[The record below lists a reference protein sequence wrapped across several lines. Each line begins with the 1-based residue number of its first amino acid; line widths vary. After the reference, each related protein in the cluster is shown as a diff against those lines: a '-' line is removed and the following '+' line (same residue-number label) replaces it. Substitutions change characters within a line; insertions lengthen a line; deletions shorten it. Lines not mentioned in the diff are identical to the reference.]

1 MRPSFFSA
9 VVIVLVTMGFWGKS
23 LSAQDT
29 KAKEEGYPVLLAGR
43 YLNVPIKTGAP
54 KLALRLR
61 VEGKVVREFPVE
73 YATEN
78 PDFWVFVDVSSWR
91 GKTGLVENGTQ
102 SDASADLSKITSSDL
117 IKSHTPIYGERL
129 RPQFHYTSKRGRL
142 NDPNG
147 LVYFGGEYHLFYQL
161 HPYGWG
167 SANKHWGHAITRDLV
182 HWEEQAIALYPDAL
196 GEMFSGSG
204 VVDWNNT
211 SGFQTG
217 REPPLVL
224 IFTGA
229 KHPRTQG
236 LAYSNDRGRTWTK
249 FPGNPVMPN
258 ISRGNRDP
266 KVIWHEPSKQWVM
279 TLSVGYPQSK
289 GQPPRQTI
297 EIFTSGNLKSWTFQ
311 SRNEGFH
318 ECPDLFEL
326 PIDSDPS
333 RTRWILHGGSSKY
346 QVGTF
351 DGKSFVPE
359 TPLLTG
365 HRGNAFYAGQTFSDV
380 PGGRRVQVGFAM
392 SSGEVAKKIF
402 ANMPFNQVITFP
414 CDLTLRSTPDGPR
427 LAWWP
432 VPEIETLRVHT
443 STTGAMQL
451 KSESSVAIPVAS
463 GLLDITLEF
472 EVKGGRGLTLSVLG
486 TDLAY
491 LNESQTLVCGET
503 KIPLPSVD
511 GRVSYRVLRDEGL
524 IEIFANKGLIYAP
537 VSVVQPPAP
546 DQAVQLTSPRGD
558 VTVIRCEVSEMRSIW
573 PPTATELP

>member
-1 MRPSFFSA
+1 MANNSEVRDKWSIQQSRKST
-9 VVIVLVTMGFWGKS
+9 VLKNRELG
-23 LSAQDT
+23 
-29 KAKEEGYPVLLAGR
+29 
-43 YLNVPIKTGAP
+43 TG
-54 KLALRLR
+54 
-61 VEGKVVREFPVE
+61 
-73 YATEN
+73 
-78 PDFWVFVDVSSWR
+78 S
-91 GKTGLVENGTQ
+91 
-102 SDASADLSKITSSDL
+102 
-117 IKSHTPIYGERL
+117 IYGERL